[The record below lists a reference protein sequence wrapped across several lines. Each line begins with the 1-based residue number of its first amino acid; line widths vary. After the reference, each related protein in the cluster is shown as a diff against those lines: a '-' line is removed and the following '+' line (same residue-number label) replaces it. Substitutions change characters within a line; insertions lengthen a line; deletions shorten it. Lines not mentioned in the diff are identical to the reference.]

1 MLGVVNRP
9 RLGRPTTVRR
19 VFDARRHLNGIC
31 IFTLMTAVC
40 RLRCAGAALTLCA
53 LLALNSCATGSS
65 KSSSEFSENDLGQP
79 CAEEGATEGFENG
92 TAVCRTGVDGA
103 LTWENLA
110 LVGQQETIAGSD
122 ADPRKESS
130 TDLDESDTPVSWS
143 WDDSSESYVS
153 TGTPPECPSTLIA
166 TNALLDFSQVRAK
179 LVPGQVRDDEYLVN
193 SSFGWMGKGQPLPSE
208 VRITVPFDGYVTGVW
223 QFLKD
228 GSYLFGLNLVH
239 PCGLMLRLSKMA
251 DPSGEVKDELLY
263 PLGEAKERASQETF
277 LKPGVWL
284 TRGTLLASGVSKF
297 WQLDVTIL
305 DLRTRNPQ
313 VPADFDFKKW
323 ESSAAPQYV
332 WYARCT
338 YQQPYFSDEEI
349 DLIRNLPLINDD
361 PKSDLCE

>member
-1 MLGVVNRP
+1 MVQACDSRRRLNEICKFAVV
-9 RLGRPTTVRR
+9 
-19 VFDARRHLNGIC
+19 
-31 IFTLMTAVC
+31 TAASK
-40 RLRCAGAALTLCA
+40 LRSAVPALVLSA
-53 LLALNSCATGSS
+53 LLVLGSCATGGTTPSG
-65 KSSSEFSENDLGQP
+65 EFSENDLGQP

-92 TAVCRTGVDGA
+92 TAVCRAGADGV

-110 LVGQQETIAGSD
+110 FVGPPETAAGSGM
-122 ADPRKESS
+122 DPSTDSS
-130 TDLDESDTPVSWS
+130 TGTDSSDSPVSWS
-143 WDDSSESYVS
+143 WDDASESYVS
-153 TGTPPECPSTLIA
+153 TAEPPECPTTLIA

-208 VRITVPFDGYVTGVW
+208 VRVTVPFDGYVTGVW

-251 DPSGEVKDELLY
+251 NPPDGVKEQLLK

-313 VPADFDFKKW
+313 VPADFDFKRW

-338 YQQPYFSDEEI
+338 YQQPYFSDEEVEI
-349 DLIRNLPLINDD
+349 IQNLPLINSD
-361 PKSDLCE
+361 PKSDLCD